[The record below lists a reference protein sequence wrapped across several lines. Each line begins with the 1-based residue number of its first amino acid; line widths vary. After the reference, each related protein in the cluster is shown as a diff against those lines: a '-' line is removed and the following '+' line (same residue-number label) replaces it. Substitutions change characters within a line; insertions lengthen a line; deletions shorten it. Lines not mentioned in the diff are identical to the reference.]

1 MSRHHSLWAALLLVA
16 GTAIP
21 LEAQVQNKQ
30 FAVVTRLGTFT
41 PERAASVDQQAMLG
55 LDAEYALGKYFG
67 IGTAIDVARGNTH
80 REDFIQ
86 RLRFGNPSVA
96 GGDTIYYQQLGQ
108 PVNTMNLSA
117 VATARYPGK
126 RIAPYAMGGVGTYL
140 LILDAQVNG
149 KATNMSGLSYVGGV
163 GVNIRFN
170 AQYGIQLD
178 ARMVGMQD
186 YRRDVLDPSA
196 GRFPNVWFPEDLP
209 APPAAKSS
217 VMNTA
222 LTLGFRYVPG
232 AGN

>member
-1 MSRHHSLWAALLLVA
+1 MSRHHILGAAFVLVA
-16 GTAIP
+16 GAAP
-21 LEAQVQNKQ
+21 SLDAQVAKRQ
-30 FAVVTRLGTFT
+30 FAVVTRIGTFT
-41 PERAASVDQQAMLG
+41 PERAASVDRQAMLG
-55 LDAEYALGKYFG
+55 LDAEYALGKFLG
-67 IGTAIDVARGNTH
+67 VGTAIDVARGNTH
-80 REDFIQ
+80 REDFLQ
-86 RLRFGNPSVA
+86 RLRFGNPAVA

-117 VATARYPGK
+117 VATARYPGT
-126 RIAPYAMGGVGTYL
+126 RDTPYAMGGIGTYL

-163 GVNIRFN
+163 GLNLRFN

-186 YRRDVLDPSA
+186 YRRAVLDPSA
-196 GRFPNVWFPEDLP
+196 GRFPNPWFPEDLP
-209 APPAAKSS
+209 APPAAKSA
-217 VMNTA
+217 VRNTA